1 MAKQPEGPPS
11 AQGQQD
17 ALRRCQ
23 ADLQGAQAQQ
33 RLHAVPA
40 QNRPHM
46 PSRDIAIHLA
56 SEEEAVQLLASSQT
70 WLHDLFDDSIRLNR
84 SDTLVAK

>member
-1 MAKQPEGPPS
+1 
-11 AQGQQD
+11 
-17 ALRRCQ
+17 
-23 ADLQGAQAQQ
+23 
-33 RLHAVPA
+33 
-40 QNRPHM
+40 M